1 MPLVRYDQ
9 FEAILESFQKKGN
22 TPSLFLIFGD
32 SYLIKQTFS
41 KLSGYLIGKD
51 KKEFTLETL
60 EGGSVSVGDIIEAS
74 STFSFL
80 FSKKIIAIK
89 NAPLFHSRQGNAD
102 VGFSS
107 SDLERLTLFIEKA
120 GLPSNHYL
128 VLMTN
133 EIDKRRKSYKALEEK
148 GLVIDCSVAEGVRK
162 ADQDEQEKVFQTI
175 SDQILLKAGKT
186 ISRQAFHLLV
196 DLTGFDFELF
206 AGNLEKVIVYS
217 GDRNTISPEDVHA
230 VVTREKKDP
239 IFKLTNAFME
249 KDVRSSLFFLNY
261 MFKDGVHPL
270 QILKVFEN
278 QIRKLIL
285 VKCGIGKITQKNKK
299 LNFKNINFNLFKQ
312 TILPEILAY
321 DNQIKDRIEAWKDFL
336 SEKETKGKTNALNDL
351 LLASNPQ
358 NAYPVFQI
366 FQKSENFSLNELR
379 HILIFLSDLDYRL
392 KSSSFDAKT
401 ALESFIIKTCSKG
414 GFVYANENQNRRYHL

>member
-22 TPSLFLIFGD
+22 PPGLFLIFGD
-32 SYLIKQTFS
+32 SYLIKQIFS
-41 KLSGYLIGKD
+41 KLSEYLIGKD
-51 KKEFTLETL
+51 KKEFALETL
-60 EGGSVSVGDIIEAS
+60 EGGSVSIGDIIEAS

-80 FSKKIIAIK
+80 FSKKIVAVK
-89 NAPLFHSRQGNAD
+89 NAPLFQSHNNNAD
-102 VGFSS
+102 IVFSS
-107 SDLERLTLFIEKA
+107 ADLERLTSFIVKA

-128 VLMTN
+128 ILMTG
-133 EIDKRRKSYKALEEK
+133 EIDKRRKSYKALEEN

-162 ADQDEQEKVFQTI
+162 ADQDEQEKVFQTV
-175 SDQILLKAGKT
+175 SDRILSKAGKT
-186 ISRQAFHLLV
+186 IGRQAFHLLI
-196 DLTGFDFELF
+196 DLTGFDLELF
-206 AGNLEKVIVYS
+206 AGNLEKLIIYS

-230 VVTREKKDP
+230 VVTRDKKDP
-239 IFKLTNAFME
+239 IFKLTNAFIE
-249 KDVRSSLFFLNY
+249 KDVRSALFFLNSIL
-261 MFKDGVHPL
+261 KDGAHPL

-285 VKCGIGKITQKNKK
+285 VKCGITKITRKNKK
-299 LNFKNINFNLFKQ
+299 LNFKHINFNLFKQ
-312 TILPEILAY
+312 TILPEILVY
-321 DNQIKDRIEAWKDFL
+321 DNQMKAKFEAWKIFL
-336 SEKETKGKTNALNDL
+336 SEKEIKGKTSTSNDL

-392 KSSSFDAKT
+392 KSSSFDVKT

-414 GFVYANENQNRRYHL
+414 GFVYVNENKNRRYHF